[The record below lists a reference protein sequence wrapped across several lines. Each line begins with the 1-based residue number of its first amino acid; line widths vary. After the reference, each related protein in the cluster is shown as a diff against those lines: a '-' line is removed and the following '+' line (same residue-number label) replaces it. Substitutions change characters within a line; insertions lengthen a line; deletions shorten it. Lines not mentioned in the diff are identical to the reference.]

1 MVRTRYVPES
11 ETYRNFGFRL
21 NRIIPCPSIDLEL
34 GLGLSGVLVVSIYI
48 LRALGLRPPRSR
60 MSVEVGGPDSTLV
73 QLLVK

>member
-34 GLGLSGVLVVSIYI
+34 GVGLSGVLVVSIYI

-73 QLLVK
+73 